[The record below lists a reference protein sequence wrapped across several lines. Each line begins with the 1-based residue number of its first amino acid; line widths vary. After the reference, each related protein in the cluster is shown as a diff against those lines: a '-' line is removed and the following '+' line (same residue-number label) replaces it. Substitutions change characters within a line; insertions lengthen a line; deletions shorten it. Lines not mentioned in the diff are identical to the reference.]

1 MALKPD
7 SALMISA
14 VTVASVISIF
24 QLEAPP
30 LANVKASAP
39 GGQTAANTFSS
50 VKGATI
56 SSAAVVGLIALLSK
70 SPEVYT
76 VGGLTVAIL
85 AFKYH
90 KANVTHPVTGA
101 VVAPGSGPT
110 GVGSGGGNVQGSA
123 QGSQY
128 SVTGS

>member
-1 MALKPD
+1 MALKPE

-14 VTVASVISIF
+14 VTVASVLSIF

-30 LANVKASAP
+30 LANVRAAAP
-39 GGQTAANTFSS
+39 GGQTSSNTFKS

-56 SSAAVVGLIALLSK
+56 TSAAVVGLIALLAK

-90 KANVTHPVTGA
+90 KANVTHPVTQA
-101 VVAPGSGPT
+101 IVAPGDGQSP
-110 GVGSGGGNVQGSA
+110 VSGGGSIQG
-123 QGSQY
+123 GPG
-128 SVTGS
+128 V